1 MDEEEDVD
9 TSFGGVLP
17 SEMRIAGPSLSDPS
31 PVDGVLG
38 SGGLGGVDIAEI
50 TNCKCCG
57 FSVSLSLLFF
67 QVQAS
72 IGCLFHLGIQLITH
86 PSVPAAG

>member
-31 PVDGVLG
+31 PVDGVFG
-38 SGGLGGVDIAEI
+38 SGGLGGVDIAEME
-50 TNCKCCG
+50 
-57 FSVSLSLLFF
+57 
-67 QVQAS
+67 
-72 IGCLFHLGIQLITH
+72 
-86 PSVPAAG
+86 SVPAHKLPLSSAKVSRQCP

>member
-9 TSFGGVLP
+9 TSFGGVLL

-38 SGGLGGVDIAEI
+38 SGGLGGVDIAEME
-50 TNCKCCG
+50 
-57 FSVSLSLLFF
+57 
-67 QVQAS
+67 
-72 IGCLFHLGIQLITH
+72 
-86 PSVPAAG
+86 SVPAHKLSLSSAKMSRQCP